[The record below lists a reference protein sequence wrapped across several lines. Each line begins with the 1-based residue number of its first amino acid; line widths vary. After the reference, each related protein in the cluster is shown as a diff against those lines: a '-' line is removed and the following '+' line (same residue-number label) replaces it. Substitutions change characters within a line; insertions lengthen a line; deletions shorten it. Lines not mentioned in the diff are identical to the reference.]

1 MPKIKDETYVI
12 NLDEYELIGTH
23 WIALY
28 LNGDNVTYFDSFEVT
43 HIQKK
48 LKKVITNKNIIT
60 NEYHESNIMNT
71 SICFSNMWILLYW
84 IYCFYDER

>member
-71 SICFSNMWILLYW
+71 SICFSNMWTLLYW